1 MRTNRVLAQHAAQ
14 GAPYRYAVLPL
25 AAAAHSMSDA
35 DMMMLHYQFEG
46 VAASQWTERLGAD
59 LLAAGS
65 KSVQPGESLGDAA
78 TRPQLINDLVQT
90 FRDIKLPY
98 LISMKAVPTHL

>member
-65 KSVQPGESLGDAA
+65 KSVQPGEALGDAA
-78 TRPQLINDLVQT
+78 TQLIKDLVQT

-98 LISMKAVPTHL
+98 LISMQAVPTHL